1 MGAGASECRQCT
13 EPWSESQE
21 LYSMA
26 DLCAAWEACNG
37 CCAVSGLP
45 FGLQIFG
52 DGQARRP
59 FAPSLDRIE
68 RHKAYRKDN
77 VRLVVSIANFAMNAW
92 GEEPLVQL
100 ARAS

>member
-1 MGAGASECRQCT
+1 MAIDPPTSEPPPKWAQALVSAANARNRAR
-13 EPWSESQE
+13 ESQE

-26 DLCAAWEACNG
+26 DLCAAWKACNG

-68 RHKAYRKDN
+68 RHKAYRKDMC
-77 VRLVVSIANFAMNAW
+77 V
-92 GEEPLVQL
+92 
-100 ARAS
+100 